1 MIKLMWSAVAY
12 VVANGIGLLIA
23 ASLLEGFTLGATA
36 FIVAVL
42 LFTVVQTLLGPLITK
57 ISLTSMPQLMGSVSL
72 ITIFVG
78 LKITE
83 LVVGGMQIAGLSD
96 WLAAT
101 LLVWIGSLL
110 ANVLLPIYVFKQ
122 LRDNRRHG

>member
-122 LRDNRRHG
+122 LRDNRRQG